1 MDKNELIAHL
11 KKFSIQEGDFVL
23 KSGRKSNWFCDA
35 KQTICRP
42 EGMLLVAE
50 AAIEA
55 IPDDIQAIGG
65 LAAGADPVA
74 FGVASIAANRGK
86 FFRSF
91 SIRKESKDHGVQGR
105 LAGALDKN
113 DRVVICEDTV
123 TRGNSPVEA
132 ARVVRELG
140 GNPVMILAVVDRGG
154 SCALEA
160 KKEGISF
167 HALVSAPELG
177 FDYENQ

>member
-1 MDKNELIAHL
+1 MDNEELITHL

-50 AAIEA
+50 AAIQA

-86 FFRSF
+86 FFGLLVLEKNLK
-91 SIRKESKDHGVQGR
+91 ITALKDDL
-105 LAGALDKN
+105 LAL
-113 DRVVICEDTV
+113 
-123 TRGNSPVEA
+123 
-132 ARVVRELG
+132 
-140 GNPVMILAVVDRGG
+140 
-154 SCALEA
+154 
-160 KKEGISF
+160 
-167 HALVSAPELG
+167 
-177 FDYENQ
+177 

>member
-1 MDKNELIAHL
+1 MDNDELITHL

-50 AAIEA
+50 AAIQA

-91 SIRKESKDHGVQGR
+91 SIRKESKDHGVEGR
-105 LAGALDKN
+105 LAGALEKN

-123 TRGNSPVEA
+123 TRGTSPLEA
-132 ARVVRELG
+132 AKVVRELG
-140 GNPVMILAVVDRGG
+140 GNPVMIL
-154 SCALEA
+154 E
-160 KKEGISF
+160 KKF
-167 HALVSAPELG
+167 LL
-177 FDYENQ
+177 

>member
-1 MDKNELIAHL
+1 MDNDELIAHL

-74 FGVASIAANRGK
+74 FGVASIAANRGN

-91 SIRKESKDHGVQGR
+91 SIRKESKDHGVEGR
-105 LAGALDKN
+105 LAGALEQN
-113 DRVVICEDTV
+113 
-123 TRGNSPVEA
+123 
-132 ARVVRELG
+132 ELG

-154 SCALEA
+154 TCYLEA